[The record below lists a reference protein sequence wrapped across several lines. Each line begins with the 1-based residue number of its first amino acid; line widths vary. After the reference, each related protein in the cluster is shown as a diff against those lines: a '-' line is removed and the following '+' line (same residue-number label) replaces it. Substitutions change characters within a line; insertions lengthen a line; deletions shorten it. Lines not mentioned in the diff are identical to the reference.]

1 MLKSTKKFWYII
13 NWKGNN
19 KMKKRNFK
27 NKELQEFEE
36 NVEEFIINSL
46 TESYKGHSY
55 EEAKQM
61 TEKAINNIIKQGE
74 KGLQNMQTFIIAL
87 FSMTQARVVK
97 AEHNK
102 DFVLF
107 VKRMVDKLYYSEVK
121 KSGVNK

>member
-1 MLKSTKKFWYII
+1 
-13 NWKGNN
+13 
-19 KMKKRNFK
+19 MKKRNFK

-36 NVEEFIINSL
+36 NVQDFLIDSL

-55 EEAKQM
+55 EDAKQM
-61 TEKAINNIIKQGE
+61 TEKAINNIIKHGD
-74 KGLQNMQTFIIAL
+74 KGLQNIETFIVAL
-87 FSMTQARVVK
+87 FSMTKSKVVK

-121 KSGVNK
+121 KSEVKK

>member
-1 MLKSTKKFWYII
+1 MR
-13 NWKGNN
+13 
-19 KMKKRNFK
+19 KRNFK

-74 KGLQNMQTFIIAL
+74 KGLQNIQTFIIAL

-121 KSGVNK
+121 KSEVKK

>member
-1 MLKSTKKFWYII
+1 MR
-13 NWKGNN
+13 
-19 KMKKRNFK
+19 KRNFK

-36 NVEEFIINSL
+36 NVQDFLIGSL

-61 TEKAINNIIKQGE
+61 TEKAINNIIKDGD
-74 KGLQNMQTFIIAL
+74 KGLQNIETFIVAL

>member
-1 MLKSTKKFWYII
+1 MR
-13 NWKGNN
+13 
-19 KMKKRNFK
+19 KRNFK

-36 NVEEFIINSL
+36 NVEDFLIDSL
-46 TESYKGHSY
+46 TESYRGHSY
-55 EEAKQM
+55 EDAKQM
-61 TEKAINNIIKQGE
+61 TEKAVNNIIKHGE
-74 KGLQNMQTFIIAL
+74 KGLQNIQTLIVAL

-121 KSGVNK
+121 KSEVKK

>member
-1 MLKSTKKFWYII
+1 MRKRNLKNRELQDFDRNNKQKEKKF
-13 NWKGNN
+13 G
-19 KMKKRNFK
+19 FK
-27 NKELQEFEE
+27 EFEQ
-36 NVEEFIINSL
+36 FIIDSL
-46 TESYKGHSY
+46 TESYERHSY
-55 EEAKQM
+55 KEAKQM
-61 TEKAINNIIKQGE
+61 TEDSINDIIKNGE

-121 KSGVNK
+121 KKSEVKK

>member
-1 MLKSTKKFWYII
+1 M
-13 NWKGNN
+13 G
-19 KMKKRNFK
+19 KRNFK

-36 NVEEFIINSL
+36 NVQDFLIDSL

-61 TEKAINNIIKQGE
+61 TEKAINNIIKHGD
-74 KGLQNMQTFIIAL
+74 KGLQNIETFIVAL
-87 FSMTQARVVK
+87 FSMTKSKVVK

-121 KSGVNK
+121 KSEVKK

>member
-1 MLKSTKKFWYII
+1 
-13 NWKGNN
+13 
-19 KMKKRNFK
+19 MKKRNFK
-27 NKELQEFEE
+27 NRELQEFKE

-87 FSMTQARVVK
+87 FSMTKSKVVK

-121 KSGVNK
+121 KSEVKK